1 MLSEYAIQHYKR
13 NFILGISN
21 GIFFNIGLAFL
32 SGSTVLPIFMAHLT
46 DSKVLIGLATSI
58 ENIGWHLP
66 QLFVAAA
73 TIHYSRQLG
82 VYTRAAILRTVAFLG
97 IVVSIFILGDN
108 NHSLLLIL
116 FFLLFTFFAVS
127 GGLAAVSFMDIVGK
141 TIPANKRGT
150 YFGMRMFIG
159 GGLAALSGILVKN
172 ILGGYSFPTNFGL
185 LFSLALVTVIIG
197 LASFAMV
204 KEPVL
209 ANPRPHKSL
218 KENCREAFLLFQTDA
233 TYKLLFLVRIT
244 IGAFTL
250 AYPFYILYAQKTLN
264 IKPEA
269 AGIFLSFEMLGYL
282 VSNILWAYLSNRINN
297 RMVLLLSAACSVF
310 PPVIALTN
318 WLWPLPVGL
327 YALAFFFLGATNSGL
342 FVGFFNYLLEIAP
355 EEKRPLYVGFI
366 HTVIFPTYFLST
378 LGGII
383 IQLTNFR
390 VLFALTLF
398 LALVSVYLSYRLLK
412 FKK

>member
-1 MLSEYAIQHYKR
+1 MLSEFAIQHYKR

-73 TIHYSRQLG
+73 PLHFFRQFG
-82 VYTRAAILRTVAFLG
+82 GYIRAAILRTIAFLG

-159 GGLAALSGILVKN
+159 GGLAALSGILVKK

-185 LFSLALVTVIIG
+185 LFSLALVTVILG
-197 LASFAMV
+197 LGSFA
-204 KEPVL
+204 L
-209 ANPRPHKSL
+209 
-218 KENCREAFLLFQTDA
+218 
-233 TYKLLFLVRIT
+233 
-244 IGAFTL
+244 
-250 AYPFYILYAQKTLN
+250 
-264 IKPEA
+264 
-269 AGIFLSFEMLGYL
+269 
-282 VSNILWAYLSNRINN
+282 
-297 RMVLLLSAACSVF
+297 
-310 PPVIALTN
+310 
-318 WLWPLPVGL
+318 
-327 YALAFFFLGATNSGL
+327 
-342 FVGFFNYLLEIAP
+342 
-355 EEKRPLYVGFI
+355 
-366 HTVIFPTYFLST
+366 
-378 LGGII
+378 
-383 IQLTNFR
+383 
-390 VLFALTLF
+390 
-398 LALVSVYLSYRLLK
+398 
-412 FKK
+412 

>member
-32 SGSTVLPIFMAHLT
+32 SGSTVLPVFMAHLT

-82 VYTRAAILRTVAFLG
+82 VYTRAAILRTIAFLG

-108 NHSLLLIL
+108 NHALLLIL

-159 GGLAALSGILVKN
+159 GGLAALSGILVKK
-172 ILGGYSFPTNFGL
+172 ILGEYPFPLNFGL

-197 LASFAMV
+197 LGSFAMV

-209 ANPRPHKSL
+209 ANQRPHKSL
-218 KENCREAFLLFQTDA
+218 KENVLEAFTLFQTDA

-297 RMVLLLSAACSVF
+297 RLVLLLSAICSVF

-318 WLWPLPVGL
+318 WLLPLPVGL

-366 HTVIFPTYFLST
+366 HTVIFPTYFLSV

-383 IQLTNFR
+383 IQLTDFR

>member
-32 SGSTVLPIFMAHLT
+32 SGSTVLPVFMAHLT

-82 VYTRAAILRTVAFLG
+82 VYTRAAILRTITFLG

-185 LFSLALVTVIIG
+185 LFSLALVTVILG
-197 LASFAMV
+197 LGSFGSV

-209 ANPRPHKSL
+209 ANPRPHKPL
-218 KENCREAFLLFQTDA
+218 KENCLEAFSLFQTDA

-297 RMVLLLSAACSVF
+297 RMVLLLSAICSVF
-310 PPVIALTN
+310 PPVIALIN
-318 WLWPLPVGL
+318 SLWSLPVGL

-366 HTVIFPTYFLST
+366 HTVIFPTYFLSV

>member
-32 SGSTVLPIFMAHLT
+32 SGSTVLPVFMAHLT

-82 VYTRAAILRTVAFLG
+82 VYAKAAILRSITFLG
-97 IVVSIFILGDN
+97 IVVAVFALGEKN
-108 NHSLLLIL
+108 NDLLLVL
-116 FFLLFTFFAVS
+116 FFFLFTFFAVS

-159 GGLAALSGILVKN
+159 GGLAALSGILVKK

-185 LFSLALVTVIIG
+185 LFSLALVTVILG
-197 LASFAMV
+197 LGSFALV
-204 KEPVL
+204 KEPIL
-209 ANPRPHKSL
+209 SNSRPHKSL
-218 KENCREAFLLFQTDA
+218 KENCLEAFSLFQTDA
-233 TYKLLFLVRIT
+233 TYKLLFLVRIA
-244 IGAFTL
+244 IGSVTL

-282 VSNILWAYLSNRINN
+282 ISNILWAYLSNRINN
-297 RMVLLLSAACSVF
+297 RLVLLLSAVCSVL
-310 PPVIALTN
+310 PPVIALIN
-318 WLWPLPVGL
+318 SLFPLPLVL
-327 YALAFFFLGATNSGL
+327 YALAFFFLGATNSGV
-342 FVGFFNYLLEIAP
+342 FIGFFNYLLEIAP

-366 HTVIFPTYFLST
+366 HTVIFPTFLLST
-378 LGGII
+378 LGGVI
-383 IQLTNFR
+383 IQATSFNF
-390 VLFALTLF
+390 LFALTLILGLVAVF
-398 LALVSVYLSYRLLK
+398 LAYRLLK

>member
-46 DSKVLIGLATSI
+46 DSKILIGLATSI

-82 VYTRAAILRTVAFLG
+82 VYTRAAILRSIAFLG
-97 IVVSIFILGDN
+97 IVVAVFALGEKN
-108 NHSLLLIL
+108 NDLLLVL
-116 FFLLFTFFAVS
+116 FFFLFTFFAVS

-159 GGLAALSGILVKN
+159 GGLAALSGILVKK
-172 ILGGYSFPTNFGL
+172 ILGEYPFPVNFGL

-197 LASFAMV
+197 LGSFAMV

-209 ANPRPHKSL
+209 ANQRPHKSL
-218 KENCREAFLLFQTDA
+218 KENCREAFSLFQTDA

-244 IGAFTL
+244 IGAFSL

-297 RMVLLLSAACSVF
+297 RLVLLLSAVCSVF

-318 WLWPLPVGL
+318 WLWPLPLGL

-412 FKK
+412 LRK

>member
-1 MLSEYAIQHYKR
+1 MLSEFALQHYKR

-32 SGSTVLPIFMAHLT
+32 SGSTVLPIFMSHLT
-46 DSKVLIGLATSI
+46 TSKVLVGLATSI

-73 TIHYSRQLG
+73 TIHYSKQLG
-82 VYTRAAILRTVAFLG
+82 VYTQAAILRGTAFLG
-97 IVVSIFILGDN
+97 IVLAIFLLGDR
-108 NHSLLLIL
+108 NHSLLLVL
-116 FFLLFTFFAVS
+116 FFLLFTFFSVS
-127 GGLAAVSFMDIVGK
+127 GGLAAVAFIDIVGK
-141 TIPANKRGT
+141 TIPPNKRGT
-150 YFGMRMFIG
+150 YFGMRMFFG
-159 GGLAALSGILVKN
+159 GGLAALTGILVNK
-172 ILGGYSFPTNFGL
+172 ILGSYSFPTNFGVLFCFAL
-185 LFSLALVTVIIG
+185 LTVVIG
-197 LASFAMV
+197 LGSFALV

-209 ANPRPHKSL
+209 ATPRPHKSL
-218 KENCREAFLLFQTDA
+218 KENFLEAFSLFQTDA
-233 TYKLLFLVRIT
+233 TFLLLFLVRIT
-244 IGAFTL
+244 VGAFTL

-269 AGIFLSFEMLGYL
+269 AGLFLSFEMIGYL
-282 VSNILWAYLSNRINN
+282 VSNLLWAYLSNQINN
-297 RMVLLLSAACSVF
+297 RLVLLLAAVCSAL
-310 PPVIALTN
+310 PPLVALTN
-318 WLWPLPVGL
+318 WLFPLPLVL
-327 YALAFFFLGATNSGL
+327 YALVFFFLGATNSGL

-366 HTVIFPTYFLST
+366 HTVIFPTYFLSV

-390 VLFALTLF
+390 ILFGLTLII
-398 LALVSVYLSYRLLK
+398 ALGAIYLSYRLLK